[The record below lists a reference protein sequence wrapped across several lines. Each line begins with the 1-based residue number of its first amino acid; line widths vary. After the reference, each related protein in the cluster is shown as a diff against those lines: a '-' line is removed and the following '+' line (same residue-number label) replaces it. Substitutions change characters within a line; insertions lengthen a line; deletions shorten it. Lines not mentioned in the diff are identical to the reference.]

1 MRIGD
6 QSRRRHPPPLLPVP
20 RAPHTVRHRHPRP
33 FFHVVHPSSSRP
45 SPGPFSV
52 HISLTFECYQLV
64 RSDHVSEVAQF
75 PSFHHLQQPSL
86 RHQLLQYGFVCS
98 KLPPAD
104 SQHPSVR
111 RHLECC
117 MIFFFCPPPLV
128 SNGRLHICGLH
139 ICWLQKVFRPHMSG
153 LHIL

>member
-1 MRIGD
+1 MWSSSSCPSSLLRIGD

-52 HISLTFECYQLV
+52 HISLTYECWQLV

-75 PSFHHLQQPSL
+75 PSFHPLQQPSL

-98 KLPPAD
+98 ELSILLYVVISNAD
-104 SQHPSVR
+104 ILLFSSTLSLQLSQPYTATGQT
-111 RHLECC
+111 
-117 MIFFFCPPPLV
+117 M
-128 SNGRLHICGLH
+128 
-139 ICWLQKVFRPHMSG
+139 Q
-153 LHIL
+153 